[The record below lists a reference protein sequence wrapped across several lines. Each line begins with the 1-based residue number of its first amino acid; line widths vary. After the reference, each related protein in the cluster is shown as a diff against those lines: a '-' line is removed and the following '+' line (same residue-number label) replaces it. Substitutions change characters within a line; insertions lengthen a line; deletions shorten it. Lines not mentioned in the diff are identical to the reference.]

1 MTFGQWLGL
10 LALAISLYI
19 LWQVQQIALLVFA
32 SVVLA
37 TLLNRVVRSIE
48 RYRINRGLAIAMTM
62 TVLIALIISFFAVI
76 VPRIIE
82 QLQELVLLIP
92 VVSNRLR
99 IWYNWLQT
107 VVPVEVL
114 NNFNVIF
121 SSLAGQLQSLIA
133 QILGNFLILLNVSL
147 TAFLSLLLFLV
158 ITLMLLANPAPYRRL
173 LIRIFPAFYRR
184 RVDRI
189 LRECEVALI
198 GWIKG
203 TLITMLF
210 VGLLSFTGLSV
221 LRVPLPLVNAAL
233 AGLLEFVPNIGP
245 TLSVF
250 PPALLAL
257 LDAPWKAPA
266 VIGLYV
272 VIQQVESLILVPLIM
287 QQEVALLPVFT
298 ILAVIVFAS
307 FFGFLGLF
315 LAIPLLI
322 VVQIWL
328 KEVLI
333 KDVLNKWHAA
343 SDAFGGSRSDHRTI
357 STVDKTKINS

>member
-1 MTFGQWLGL
+1 VTLGQWLGL
-10 LALAISLYI
+10 FALAVSLYI
-19 LWQVQQIALLVFA
+19 LWQIQQIALLVFA
-32 SVVLA
+32 AVVLA
-37 TLLNRVVRSIE
+37 TVLNRVVRSIE
-48 RYRINRGLAIAMTM
+48 RYRINRGIAIAITM
-62 TVLIALIISFFAVI
+62 TVLLTLVASFFAIV
-76 VPRIIE
+76 VPRIVE
-82 QLQELVLLIP
+82 QLQELVILIA
-92 VVSNRLR
+92 VVSERFR
-99 IWYNWLQT
+99 IWYSWLQT

-114 NNFNVIF
+114 NNFNLIL
-121 SSLAGQLQSLIA
+121 SSLTGQLQSLIA
-133 QILGNFLILLNVSL
+133 QLLGNFLILLNVSL
-147 TAFLSLLLFLV
+147 TALLSLLLFLV
-158 ITLMLLANPAPYRRL
+158 VTMMLLANPIAYRRL

-203 TLITMLF
+203 TLIMMLF

-287 QQEVALLPVFT
+287 QQEVALLPVLT
-298 ILAVIVFAS
+298 ILAVIVFAG

-315 LAIPLLI
+315 LAIPLMI
-322 VVQIWL
+322 VIQIWL

-333 KDVLNKWHAA
+333 KDVLNKWHTAG
-343 SDAFGGSRSDHRTI
+343 DRTL
-357 STVDKTKINS
+357 STVDQTKIKS

>member
-1 MTFGQWLGL
+1 M
-10 LALAISLYI
+10 LAFAISLYI
-19 LWQVQQIALLVFA
+19 LWQIRQIVLLVFA

-37 TLLNRVVRSIE
+37 TVLNRVVRSIE
-48 RYRINRGLAIAMTM
+48 RYRINRGIAIAMTM
-62 TVLIALIISFFAVI
+62 TVLLALVISFFAVI
-76 VPRIIE
+76 VPRIVE
-82 QLQELVLLIP
+82 QLQELVMLIP
-92 VVSNRLR
+92 VISERLR
-99 IWYNWLQT
+99 IWYNWLQKI
-107 VVPVEVL
+107 VPVDILDNL
-114 NNFNVIF
+114 NIIL

-133 QILGNFLILLNVSL
+133 QLLGNFWILLNTSL
-147 TAFLSLLLFLV
+147 AAILSLLLFLV
-158 ITLMLLANPAPYRRL
+158 VTMMLLANPAPYRRL
-173 LIRIFPAFYRR
+173 LILMFPAFYRR
-184 RVDRI
+184 RVNRI

-210 VGLLSFTGLSV
+210 VSLLSFTGLSV

-233 AGLLEFVPNIGP
+233 AGFLEFVPNIGP

-257 LDAPWKAPA
+257 LDAPWKALA

-298 ILAVIVFAS
+298 ILAVIVFAG

-322 VVQIWL
+322 VIQIWL

-333 KDVLNKWHAA
+333 KDVLNKWRTA
-343 SDAFGGSRSDHRTI
+343 SDANGKSSRSRSVSKRSDHRTV
-357 STVDKTKINS
+357 STVDKTKLN